1 MRHFLA
7 VSLGHK
13 EIPVTH
19 LRKLTLDEIA
29 RRGYT
34 EGTTRAYLRIIED
47 LARHFHRSPDQLG
60 REHLREYTAHLF
72 RDRKLSDNS
81 VNQIVG
87 ALRFFFRKV
96 LKRPWDGD
104 EMPYPKKKIHLPII
118 WSPEEVASLIDA
130 APIAFYRTILM
141 TLYGTGV
148 RRAECAALK
157 FTDIDSARMVV
168 HVQDGKDGKYR
179 DTVLSSN
186 LRDELRAHYR
196 RLVRKPAVWLFP
208 SGRWHA
214 CRESAKRAGVNKPL
228 HPQTLRHCF
237 ATHLLE
243 AGADLRTIQLLL
255 GHADLRETMI
265 YIHLSKR
272 HLGAT
277 TSPLDAL
284 SLAAK

>member
-1 MRHFLA
+1 
-7 VSLGHK
+7 
-13 EIPVTH
+13 VTH

-29 RRGYT
+29 RRNYT
-34 EGTTRAYLRIIED
+34 EGTTRTYVRIIED
-47 LARHFHRSPDQLG
+47 LARYFHRSPDQLDP
-60 REHLREYTAHLF
+60 EHLREYTAHLF

-96 LKRPWDGD
+96 LKRPWSGD
-104 EMPYPKKKIHLPII
+104 EMPYPKKKIHLPVI
-118 WSPEEVASLIDA
+118 WSPEEVTSLIDA
-130 APIAFYRTILM
+130 APIPFYRTILM

-157 FTDIDSARMVV
+157 LTDIDSARMVV
-168 HVQDGKDGKYR
+168 HVQDGKGGKDR
-179 DTVLSSN
+179 DIVLSPH

-196 RLVRKPAVWLFP
+196 RLARKPAIWLFP
-208 SGRWHA
+208 GGRWHTADYPISDKVVWHA
-214 CRESAKRAGVNKPL
+214 CRESAQRAGVNKPL
-228 HPQTLRHCF
+228 HPHTLRHCF

-255 GHADLRETMI
+255 GHSDLRETMI

-272 HLGAT
+272 HLAAAA
-277 TSPLDAL
+277 SPLDAL